1 MKLLFDTHLLLW
13 AITDDGRL
21 SASARALMADPANE
35 CLYSAASVWEVAIKN
50 GLPKR
55 SLGIPAEAFRREVEA
70 AGFRPLAVSPAHAA
84 AVESLPHLHEDPFD
98 RILLAQA
105 RAEDCTLLTSD
116 SILPS
121 YGEPVRKV

>member
-13 AITDDGRL
+13 AITDDRRL
-21 SASARALMADPANE
+21 SARVRSLMADPANE
-35 CLYSAASVWEVAIKN
+35 CLYSAASVWEVSIKN

-55 SLGIPAEAFRREVEA
+55 SLGIPAEAFRREVET

-98 RILLAQA
+98 RVLVAQA
-105 RAEDCTLLTSD
+105 RAEDCTLLTAD
-116 SILPS
+116 SVLPD
-121 YGEPVRKV
+121 YGAPVQKV